1 MPKKTPKAEA
11 RIQEPESRTGKA
23 KPLYRRPAPKRASG
37 ILPEVPSSKTK
48 SVLPAGCRQHVADL
62 PHAHPIAP
70 SHFTLREDGSIVAQA
85 SGLCAKP
92 TDKMS
97 VPQPKATDRRSMPQ
111 LVFSSDTPFVRL
123 YHGNSLEL
131 LDAIAAKYPDGRFDA
146 IFADPPYFLSN
157 GGITCHA
164 GKMVKVDKGDWD
176 VSRGPELN
184 HEFNTEWL
192 RRCQR
197 VLKPNGT
204 IWVTGTHH
212 VIFSIG
218 YALQQ
223 LGFKI
228 LNDIA
233 WEKPN
238 PPPNLSCRYFTHSTE
253 TVLWAAK
260 NEKSKHV
267 FNYQEMRR
275 VTGKQMKTVWR
286 KNEFEPQRAQR
297 AQSENE
303 ISALSAFSAVE
314 DPQPSTLNPLARRSA
329 AETAQPSSV
338 WTLPAP
344 SSGEKAHGK
353 HPTQKPVA
361 LVERCLLA
369 STNEGDLVLDPFLGN
384 GTTAVASLRLKRGC
398 VGIELDLHHVEI
410 AARRADREIIEIW
423 LRHFRVRLEISVHNP
438 QLSTL
443 NHQPTFDLDLF
454 SDSINGSRAMDDK
467 PQVPTERIFH
477 ECKFVFLSCAQVERG
492 AVVHTTVDIS
502 LQEAWAKTPNGK
514 KRETTHVVR
523 CETEIF
529 RVKSS

>member
-1 MPKKTPKAEA
+1 MLKEAEA
-11 RIQEPESRTGKA
+11 TSAFSIQPSDFSHA
-23 KPLYRRPAPKRASG
+23 QPL
-37 ILPEVPSSKTK
+37 
-48 SVLPAGCRQHVADL
+48 
-62 PHAHPIAP
+62 AP
-70 SHFTLREDGSIVAQA
+70 SHFTLREDGTIQTVRVAQA
-85 SGLCAKP
+85 SGLPSSGVAP
-92 TDKMS
+92 DESSADDRDHPQRASGATPDATGATL
-97 VPQPKATDRRSMPQ
+97 VPPR
-111 LVFSSDTPFVRL
+111 LVFHDASHRLWL
-123 YHGNSLEL
+123 YHGNCLEL

-164 GKMVKVDKGDWD
+164 GKMVKVDKGGWD

-184 HEFNTEWL
+184 HEFNLEWL

-204 IWVTGTHH
+204 LWVSGTHH

-253 TVLWAAK
+253 TILWAAK
-260 NEKSKHV
+260 NDKSKHL
-267 FNYQEMRR
+267 FNYQEMRK

-286 KNEFEPQRAQR
+286 DLECGDTSPLSSTRHVASN
-297 AQSENE
+297 QSADM
-303 ISALSAFSAVE
+303 SAHCSK
-314 DPQPSTLNPLARRSA
+314 DPALESI
-329 AETAQPSSV
+329 
-338 WTLPAP
+338 WTLTSP
-344 SSGEKAHGK
+344 GNDEKRFGK

-361 LVERCLLA
+361 LIERCLLA
-369 STNEGDLVLDPFLGN
+369 STHENDLVLDPFLGN
-384 GTTAVASLRLKRGC
+384 GTTVVAALRLKRQC
-398 VGIELDLHHVEI
+398 VGIELDLHNVQI
-410 AARRADREIIEIW
+410 AAKRCDREIISIW
-423 LRHFRVRLEISVHNP
+423 LRHFRVRMEINVYGRAELP
-438 QLSTL
+438 LRQAA
-443 NHQPTFDLDLF
+443 QQRGPTESQIDLAIF
-454 SDSINGSRAMDDK
+454 PDSINGSPRMADV
-467 PQVPTERIFH
+467 PQIETERIFH
-477 ECKFVFLSCAQVERG
+477 ECKFVFLSCAHVERG
-492 AVVHTTVDIS
+492 AVVHTTVDVS

>member
-1 MPKKTPKAEA
+1 M
-11 RIQEPESRTGKA
+11 QD
-23 KPLYRRPAPKRASG
+23 RPA
-37 ILPEVPSSKTK
+37 VP
-48 SVLPAGCRQHVADL
+48 
-62 PHAHPIAP
+62 
-70 SHFTLREDGSIVAQA
+70 TLVYQ
-85 SGLCAKP
+85 
-92 TDKMS
+92 
-97 VPQPKATDRRSMPQ
+97 
-111 LVFSSDTPFVRL
+111 SDTPFIRL
-123 YHGNSLEL
+123 YHGNCLEL
-131 LDAIAAKYPDGRFDA
+131 LDAIAAKYPEGRFDA

-197 VLKPNGT
+197 TLKPNGT

-218 YALQQ
+218 YAMQQ
-223 LGFKI
+223 LGYKI

-267 FNYQEMRR
+267 FNYQEMRK

-286 KNEFEPQRAQR
+286 KEEFLTRISANEHELKKAASESEKEIGDETLINANLAQIKNPENPSESGSEEKKEISDNSRQFASNEFSP
-297 AQSENE
+297 
-303 ISALSAFSAVE
+303 IWTLSAPGS
-314 DPQPSTLNPLARRSA
+314 D
-329 AETAQPSSV
+329 
-338 WTLPAP
+338 
-344 SSGEKAHGK
+344 EKTHGK

-384 GTTAVASLRLKRGC
+384 GTTAVASLWLKRGC
-398 VGIELDLHHVEI
+398 VGVELDLHHVEI

-423 LRHFRVRLEISVHNP
+423 LRNFRVRVEISVVRRGELHESQTDLFHSHSPRP
-438 QLSTL
+438 QTPDPS
-443 NHQPTFDLDLF
+443 PKIPLDLF
-454 SDSINGSRAMDDK
+454 PDSINGSRDMTDV
-467 PQVPTERIFH
+467 PEIPTERIFH
-477 ECKFVFLSCAQVERG
+477 ECKFVFLACRAEAPACGAKAGLVPITSSTG

-502 LQEAWAKTPNGK
+502 LQEA
-514 KRETTHVVR
+514 
-523 CETEIF
+523 
-529 RVKSS
+529 